1 MDAMPMMSWLSDL
14 AWLVLAL
21 VIVVAG
27 LLAALIVTHNRT
39 GGRR

>member
-1 MDAMPMMSWLSDL
+1 MPMMSWLSDL
-14 AWLVLAL
+14 TWLVLAL

-27 LLAALIVTHNRT
+27 LLAAMVVTHHRT

>member
-1 MDAMPMMSWLSDL
+1 MPMMSWLSDPT
-14 AWLVLAL
+14 WLVLAL

-27 LLAALIVTHNRT
+27 LLAALIVTRHRT

>member
-1 MDAMPMMSWLSDL
+1 MPMMSWLSDL
-14 AWLVLAL
+14 TWLVLAL

-27 LLAALIVTHNRT
+27 LLAAMIITHYRT